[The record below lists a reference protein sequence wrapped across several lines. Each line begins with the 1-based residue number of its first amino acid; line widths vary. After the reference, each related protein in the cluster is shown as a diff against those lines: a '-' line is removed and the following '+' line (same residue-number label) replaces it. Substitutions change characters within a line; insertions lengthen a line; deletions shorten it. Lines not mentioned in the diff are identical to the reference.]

1 MNRTSVMHGPVARTD
16 RRAGIVGTNIGYSL
30 SPVLHGAAYE
40 ALGLSDWT
48 YSRME
53 CDAES
58 LPGLV
63 ESLGPEWAGLSVT
76 MPGKRAALTVASHV
90 TERAQLVGAGNTL
103 VHQPDGSWHVDCT
116 DVDGVAGALLYAGG
130 YKPTSGAHGI
140 LLGAG
145 GTALAALVALAEV
158 SVESI
163 ALVVR
168 NPDSVADAL
177 QCADRLGVKVDVF
190 RWADTDFGDLVQ
202 SADVLVSTVP
212 AGVADGHIEELAM
225 APCVV
230 DVIYHPWPTP
240 LAAAVQARGGQ
251 IGTGL
256 DMLLHQAFG
265 QVAQFTGQPAPRS
278 AMRDA
283 LFEATLRTLPLPL
296 A

>member
-1 MNRTSVMHGPVARTD
+1 MTRTSEKHGPVAPTD

-40 ALGLSDWT
+40 ALGLPGWSYT
-48 YSRME
+48 RLE
-53 CDAES
+53 CDAEG

-63 ESLGPEWAGLSVT
+63 DGLGPEWAGLSVT
-76 MPGKRAALTVASHV
+76 MPGKRTALTVASEV
-90 TERAQLVGAGNTL
+90 TERARLVGAGNTL

-130 YKPTSGAHGI
+130 YKPTPGAHAI

-145 GTALAALVALAEV
+145 GTALAAMVALAEV
-158 SVESI
+158 SVDSI

-168 NPDSVADAL
+168 NPDSATDAL
-177 QCADRLGVKVDVF
+177 QCAERLGVKTEVF
-190 RWADTDFGDLVQ
+190 RWADTDFTDLVR

-212 AGVADGHIEELAM
+212 AGSADAHAEELAT
-225 APCVV
+225 ARCVV

-240 LAAAVQARGGQ
+240 LAAAVQARGGR

-265 QVAQFTGQPAPRS
+265 QVAQFTGLPAPRS

-283 LFEATLRTLPLPL
+283 LYGATGGALPLPL